1 MTLILIIEDAWF
13 TRRAICKILQG
24 SGYETLEAENGRQGL
39 EIAASR
45 PDIDCMLLDLLMPE
59 VDGWGVLKA
68 LREQQSQLPV
78 IVLTADIQE
87 STRQQCIELGAFTVI
102 NKPPKPEELRQ
113 VLETALSASEESQS

>member
-24 SGYETLEAENGRQGL
+24 SGYETLEAANGREGL
-39 EIAASR
+39 EIVASR

-87 STRQQCIELGAFTVI
+87 STRLQCLELGAFTVI
-102 NKPPKPEELRQ
+102 NKPPKPEELRH
-113 VLETALSASEESQS
+113 VLQAALSASEESQP

>member
-13 TRRAICKILQG
+13 TRRAIGKILQQ
-24 SGYETLEAENGRQGL
+24 SGYETLEAENGREGL

-45 PDIDCMLLDLLMPE
+45 PDIDGILLDLLMPE

-68 LREQQSQLPV
+68 LREKQSRLPV

-87 STRQQCIELGAFTVI
+87 STRQQCLELGAFTVI

-113 VLETALSASEESQS
+113 VLQTALSASEESQS

>member
-13 TRRAICKILQG
+13 TRRAIGKILQG
-24 SGYETLEAENGRQGL
+24 SGYETLEAENGREGL

-45 PDIDCMLLDLLMPE
+45 PDIDCILLDLLMPE

-68 LREQQSQLPV
+68 LREKQSRLPV

-87 STRQQCIELGAFTVI
+87 STRQQCLELGAFTVI
-102 NKPPKPEELRQ
+102 NKPPKPEELRR